1 MCRLQ
6 KKITRPK
13 QGPSIKFYT
22 TGQES
27 GKTLVDYID
36 AEPKLTVNT
45 STKQ

>member
-1 MCRLQ
+1 MSTT
-6 KKITRPK
+6 KKKNTRPK
-13 QGPSIKFYT
+13 QGPSTKFYT